1 MQTIQDTG
9 AEPELSAPKN
19 PNVPPEMAQLERPQ
33 LEKQA
38 ELRQKFELQADLMP
52 AQLASELGLPEME
65 VVAALPLGQVV
76 FVPLTQLDT
85 LLQALPEWGTLT
97 TIVMLSGS
105 VFEFKGDFPKG
116 KYAHGYYNLY
126 SKGDGLH
133 GHLKLEG
140 MRGIAL
146 ISRPFRGSE
155 SHSINFFGSEGEVVF
170 KVYLGRDKQRS
181 LFPEQVRQF
190 KALATTFATV

>member
-1 MQTIQDTG
+1 MTLDTHI
-9 AEPELSAPKN
+9 AASIEPDTE
-19 PNVPPEMAQLERPQ
+19 
-33 LEKQA
+33 QA
-38 ELRQKFELQADLMP
+38 ARHNMLRQRFDQQADLMP
-52 AQLASELGLPEME
+52 AQLASELGIAEID
-65 VVAALPLGQVV
+65 VVAALPPEQVV

-85 LLQALPEWGTLT
+85 LLQALPEWGNLT

-105 VFEFKGDFPKG
+105 VFEFKGDFPQG

-133 GHLKLEG
+133 GHLKLDT
-140 MRGIAL
+140 MHGIAL
-146 ISRPFRGSE
+146 ISRPFKGSE

-170 KVYLGRDKQRS
+170 KVYLGRDKQRA

-190 KALATTFATV
+190 KALAARFVSSALSSDVQKINLI